1 MRGYM
6 GCKYDRR
13 GKTIEEMSVQ
23 ALPENSVLVVVV
35 QDNYGRCQLKRVKF
49 ATFVKNAN
57 S

>member
-1 MRGYM
+1 M